1 MRMTKILLG
10 LVCSLVLS
18 ACDPEHKSVLESL
31 TPEEADELAGKYED
45 FIDIYERVIFPKVDK
60 LPEHSLFRQ
69 RLEKLTYG
77 DFMEF
82 HRQLFDNDYKERA
95 SKEWDERY
103 DLEKLTR
110 QLDSMTDSIDAY
122 WNDYKKNES
131 PSSYISVEFLDME
144 KKSWVDDSWGFTV
157 NKLDVS
163 LKLKVTPLKGKIDKL
178 SVSYALYK
186 GSEHTLGAH
195 VGDGSIEIDTPFD
208 SPEIV
213 SSQLKIGDYKPWIN
227 NEDYKVYIRNNSVET
242 IKKQCH
248 IYLHSPTLTID
259 GKKFDTIIFY
269 DKIPYYANRYK
280 ELRNDTTSSDYKFCR
295 DTFIKGEIDKTY
307 DVKDAWVFRREYQM
321 KYEFN
326 PVAYAL
332 FYGEDRAKGI
342 QEQLEDESF

>member
-1 MRMTKILLG
+1 MRMKKILLG
-10 LVCSLVLS
+10 LVCSLALT
-18 ACDPEHKSVLESL
+18 ACGPAHKSVLEPL
-31 TPEEADELAGKYED
+31 TPEEADELAGKYEH
-45 FIDIYERVIFPKVDK
+45 FINIYERVIFPKVNK
-60 LPEHSLFRQ
+60 LPEHSLLRQ

-82 HRQLFDNDYKERA
+82 HRQLFDNDYEERA
-95 SKEWDERY
+95 SKEWDKKY

-122 WNDYKKNES
+122 WNDYKENGS

-178 SVSYALYK
+178 SVSYVLYK

-195 VGDGSIEIDTPFD
+195 VGGGSIEIDTPFD
-208 SPEIV
+208 SPEII

-227 NEDYKVYIRNNSVET
+227 NEDYKAYIRNNSVET
-242 IKKQCH
+242 IKEQCH
-248 IYLHSPTLTID
+248 ISLNSPTLIID
-259 GKKFDTIIFY
+259 GKKFDMTVFY

-280 ELRNDTTSSDYKFCR
+280 ELRNDTASSDYKLCR
-295 DTFIKGEIDKTY
+295 DVFIRGEIDKTY
-307 DVKDAWVFRREYQM
+307 YEKDTWVSLRKSQM
-321 KYEFN
+321 EYEFN

-332 FYGEDRAKGI
+332 FYGEDMAKEI
-342 QEQLEDESF
+342 QEKLEDE